1 MSHIIRKD
9 GRYVYRRRFPADV
22 VGIVGRSE
30 FRKALGTADRTEA
43 TKLARRVSVEFDRI
57 CDEALAGRAGGTTGP
72 VEVQPRSP
80 AQDAAAILSQLQAVV
95 EQAQRS
101 AIEAVHPAQRVSATW
116 RSELAWR
123 KEALQ
128 AIAEGSHPGAQDY
141 NPLEAMAA
149 LRALEQLERGEVPI
163 GRPQVIEDSPVP
175 EQPERTSAGR
185 TTAKQFAEALDGYC
199 SRVSSGRGTIM
210 RRLADKV
217 LQWPATPD
225 EQVKRILKYA
235 EEKLGAGSKATS
247 VHTQAA
253 GLITVLREMPGW
265 EEVKLPRN
273 DPTARAVRKG
283 GQLQQDAR
291 DAMPVAVVRKV
302 LAKLDERSDK
312 VNTAAARLLVTYG
325 MRPLELLQ
333 EGPEALR
340 ERTDIFDKT
349 ELVFEAGLSG
359 AKNNASR
366 RSLPVHADDVALFKL
381 VLAARAKEGEATA
394 RARIRRLSS
403 AVRKILADESG
414 NMTLYS
420 LRHTCADLLRAAGAT
435 KEEVGGV
442 LGHTASGSKTTSVYG
457 GKAQLDRPRELLAKV
472 RNLLEQGQGSATPP
486 A

>member
-43 TKLARRVSVEFDRI
+43 VKLARRVSVEFDRI
-57 CDEALAGRAGGTTGP
+57 CDEALRGKSDGSA
-72 VEVQPRSP
+72 QPASEQRSP

-128 AIAEGSHPGAQDY
+128 AIADGSHPGAQDY

-149 LRALEQLERGEVPI
+149 LRALERLERGEVP
-163 GRPQVIEDSPVP
+163 RSPAQVVEAVALT
-175 EQPERTSAGR
+175 EQPIRSSAGR
-185 TTAKQFAEALDGYC
+185 TTAKQFADALDGYC
-199 SRVSSGRGTIM
+199 SRVSSGRGTII
-210 RRLADKV
+210 RRLAAQV
-217 LQWPATPD
+217 LTWPATPD
-225 EQVKRILKYA
+225 EQVQRILSYA
-235 EEKLGAGSKATS
+235 EQKLAAGGKATS

-265 EEVKLPRN
+265 EGVKLPRN
-273 DPTARAVRKG
+273 DATARAVRKG
-283 GQLQQDAR
+283 GQLQRDAR

-312 VNTAAARLLVTYG
+312 VNTVAARLLVTYG
-325 MRPLELLQ
+325 LRPLELMQ

-359 AKNNASR
+359 AKNSASR
-366 RSLPVHADDVALFKL
+366 RSLPVHADDVPLFKL
-381 VLAARAKEGEATA
+381 VLNARGKEGEATA
-394 RARIRRLSS
+394 RARIRRLSA
-403 AVRKILADESG
+403 AVRKILEDEPG

-442 LGHTASGSKTTSVYG
+442 LGHTASGSKATSVYG
-457 GKAQLDRPRELLAKV
+457 GKAELDRPRELLARV
-472 RNLLEQGQGSATPP
+472 RERLDREPGSSTPP

>member
-43 TKLARRVSVEFDRI
+43 VKLARRVSVEFDRI
-57 CDEALAGRAGGTTGP
+57 CDEALRGKSDGSA
-72 VEVQPRSP
+72 QPASAQRSP

-128 AIAEGSHPGAQDY
+128 AIADGSHPGAQDY

-149 LRALEQLERGEVPI
+149 LRALEQLEQGDVPHL
-163 GRPQVIEDSPVP
+163 PVQAIEAHAA
-175 EQPERTSAGR
+175 EQPVQSSAGR
-185 TTAKQFAEALDGYC
+185 TTAKQFADALEGYC

-210 RRLADKV
+210 RRLSDKV
-217 LQWPATPD
+217 FRWPATPA
-225 EQVKRILKYA
+225 EQIQRILVYA
-235 EEKLGAGSKATS
+235 EQKLKDGIKETS

-253 GLITVLREMPGW
+253 DLVTLLREVPGW

-273 DPTARAVRKG
+273 DATARAVRKG
-283 GQLQQDAR
+283 GQLQRDAR

-312 VNTAAARLLVTYG
+312 VNTVAARLLVTYG
-325 MRPLELLQ
+325 LRPLELMQ

-359 AKNNASR
+359 AKNSASR

-381 VLAARAKEGEATA
+381 VLNARGKEGEATA
-394 RARIRRLSS
+394 RARIRRLSG
-403 AVRKILADESG
+403 AVRKILEDEPG

-420 LRHTCADLLRAAGAT
+420 LRHTCADLLRAAGAS

-442 LGHTASGSKTTSVYG
+442 LGHTASGSKATSVYG
-457 GKAQLDRPRELLAKV
+457 GKAELDRPRELLARV
-472 RNLLEQGQGSATPP
+472 RERLDREPGSSTPP

>member
-43 TKLARRVSVEFDRI
+43 VKLARRVSVEFDRI
-57 CDEALAGRAGGTTGP
+57 CDEALRGKFDGSAQPAS
-72 VEVQPRSP
+72 VQRSP

-101 AIEAVHPAQRVSATW
+101 AIEAVHPAQRVSTTW
-116 RSELAWR
+116 RSEIAWR

-149 LRALEQLERGEVPI
+149 LRTLEQLERGEVPSA
-163 GRPQVIEDSPVP
+163 PAQVIEADTLDQPV
-175 EQPERTSAGR
+175 RSSAGR

-199 SRVSSGRGTIM
+199 SRVSSARGTIM

-225 EQVKRILKYA
+225 EQVKRVLDYA
-235 EEKLGAGSKATS
+235 EQKLAAGNKATS
-247 VHTQAA
+247 VHTQAL

-265 EEVKLPRN
+265 ETVTLPRN
-273 DPTARAVRKG
+273 NATARAVRKG

-333 EGPEALR
+333 EGPDALR

-359 AKNNASR
+359 AKNSASR

-442 LGHTASGSKTTSVYG
+442 LGHTASGSKATSVYG

-472 RNLLEQGQGSATPP
+472 RDLLEQGQGSATPP